1 MNLKIVKPFKVI
13 IIGEP
18 YVGKTS
24 INEAYFDI
32 YNMNYKCTLGI
43 DFRIKTIVKKQTEF
57 RFQVWD
63 TAGQE
68 RFRAISMTYFNKLSG
83 IILVYD
89 ITKKETF
96 ERIKFWLTQ
105 ALKINSAFNALL
117 IGNKTDLDKERQI
130 SYEEG
135 KSFAE
140 ENGMIFY
147 ETSLYKPETIKTA
160 FNDLFDEIIAVSYS
174 EE

>member
-1 MNLKIVKPFKVI
+1 
-13 IIGEP
+13 
-18 YVGKTS
+18 
-24 INEAYFDI
+24 
-32 YNMNYKCTLGI
+32 
-43 DFRIKTIVKKQTEF
+43 
-57 RFQVWD
+57 
-63 TAGQE
+63 
-68 RFRAISMTYFNKLSG
+68 MTYFNKLSG

-96 ERIKFWLTQ
+96 ERIKFWFTQ
-105 ALKINSAFNALL
+105 ALKINYALNVLL

-135 KSFAE
+135 KAFTE

-147 ETSLYKPETIKTA
+147 ETSLYKPEQIKTA